1 MLWPMLENLHY
12 VLYLYVAM
20 SLCDIDITNI
30 HTIAQHVHK
39 KENGNK
45 NKLVDKRTRQG
56 CKQHYHM
63 INKHV
68 NNNSITIIILNEDLS
83 L

>member
-1 MLWPMLENLHY
+1 MDCC
-12 VLYLYVAM
+12 
-20 SLCDIDITNI
+20 SCLCDIVSIRSNEPLRYRHNQHT

-68 NNNSITIIILNEDLS
+68 NNNSITIIILNDDLS